1 MSAPSRPTSSRS
13 RIAPSPVYSRSSEPV
28 RFERDCDA
36 VLVPQGEAVT
46 LPAGT
51 VGYITQALGGSWTV
65 FVEGN
70 LMRIAGKDADA
81 IGKEPPPPIELPEG
95 ASDEDVETLVWK
107 QLRTCFD
114 PEIPI
119 NIVDLGLVYGAD
131 VRSDESGQRR
141 VEVRMT
147 LTAPACGMGET
158 LVEDVRGK
166 LEWIPTVAEVDVE
179 LVFDP
184 PWTREMMS
192 EVARLETGM
201 F

>member
-1 MSAPSRPTSSRS
+1 MHRDVSVADP
-13 RIAPSPVYSRSSEPV
+13 PVYSRSSEPV
-28 RFERDCDA
+28 RFERDCEA

-81 IGKEPPPPIELPEG
+81 IGKEPPAPIELPEG
-95 ASDEDVETLVWK
+95 ASDDEVETLVWS

-119 NIVDLGLVYGAD
+119 NVVDLGLVYEANV
-131 VRSDESGQRR
+131 VRTETGDRR
-141 VEVRMT
+141 IEVRMT

-166 LEWIPTVAEVDVE
+166 LEMIPTVVEADVE

-184 PWTREMMS
+184 PWSRSMMS

>member
-1 MSAPSRPTSSRS
+1 MSARTPTPPSRRP
-13 RIAPSPVYSRSSEPV
+13 PNVYSRSSEPV

-46 LPAGT
+46 LPAGS

-81 IGKEPPPPIELPEG
+81 IGKEPPAPIELPEG
-95 ASDEDVETLVWK
+95 ASDDEVEKLVWS

-119 NIVDLGLVYGAD
+119 NIVDLGLVYEAS
-131 VRSDESGQRR
+131 VIRR
-141 VEVRMT
+141 EDGERLIAVRMT

-166 LEWIPTVAEVDVE
+166 LELIPTVVEVDVE
-179 LVFDP
+179 LLFDP
-184 PWTREMMS
+184 PWSRNMMS